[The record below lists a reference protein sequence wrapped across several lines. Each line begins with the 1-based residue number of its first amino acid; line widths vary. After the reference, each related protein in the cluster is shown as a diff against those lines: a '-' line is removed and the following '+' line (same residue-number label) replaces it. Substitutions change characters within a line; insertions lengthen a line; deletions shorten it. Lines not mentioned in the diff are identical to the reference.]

1 MSVDVGARAPGIP
14 ADGSLEARGGGRS
27 GLAARLH
34 RLRDPST
41 LIVGYGPDLRVI
53 RSRFGVVCALLA
65 LAIAVA
71 LPAFVGPFHLRLL
84 NLSLI
89 AVVGAVALNLLVG
102 TAGLISLGQAAFLAL
117 GAFTAGGLVHYTDAP
132 AWVTLPA
139 ATLAGAALG
148 LVVGVPSLRL
158 KHLYLAVTTFVLHFA
173 VVLGATAFQAQAVQ
187 SAGIVMPTFEL
198 GPIALESRTDWYYF
212 VLALAL
218 IAIVVGV
225 NLLRSRIGRSWAA
238 LRDRDI
244 AAEALGVSITRA
256 KLSAFVF
263 TSAVVSFAG
272 AISGYFAG
280 VVSAETYTLELAISY
295 LAMIIIGGLGSV
307 LGAVLGA
314 FLITWL
320 PYLIDETLRA
330 FGFEVGPGRIS
341 GIHDGVFALLIL
353 GFLLFEPRGLAEL
366 WRRLRTY
373 VTLWPFRYVPLER
386 RER

>member
-1 MSVDVGARAPGIP
+1 MSVDVGARAPGTV
-14 ADGSLEARGGGRS
+14 AGGALDAREAPS

-41 LIVGYGPDLRVI
+41 LIVGYGPDLHVI
-53 RSRFGVVCALLA
+53 RSRFGVACALIA
-65 LAIAVA
+65 LAIAVV

-89 AVVGAVALNLLVG
+89 AVIGAVALNLLVG

-117 GAFTAGGLVHYTDAP
+117 GAFSAGGLVHYTDAP

-139 ATLAGAALG
+139 ATLAGAVLG

-198 GPIALESRTDWYYF
+198 GPIRLESRTDWYYF
-212 VLALAL
+212 VLVLAL
-218 IAIVVGV
+218 ISIVVGA

-263 TSAVVSFAG
+263 TSAMVSFAG

-373 VTLWPFRYVPLER
+373 ITLWPFRYVPLER

>member
-1 MSVDVGARAPGIP
+1 MSVDVGTRAPG
-14 ADGSLEARGGGRS
+14 AVAGGSLDAREAPS
-27 GLAARLH
+27 GLADRLH
-34 RLRDPST
+34 RLRNPST
-41 LIVGYGPDLRVI
+41 LIVGYGPDLHVI
-53 RSRFGVVCALLA
+53 RSRFGVACALIA
-65 LAIAVA
+65 LAVAIA

-89 AVVGAVALNLLVG
+89 AVIGAVALNLLVG

-139 ATLAGAALG
+139 ATLAGAVLG

-187 SAGIVMPTFEL
+187 SAGIVMPTLEL
-198 GPIALESRTDWYYF
+198 GPIRLESRTDWYYF
-212 VLALAL
+212 VLVLAL
-218 IAIVVGV
+218 ISIVIGV

-373 VTLWPFRYVPLER
+373 ITLWPFRYVPLER